1 MKESTTLST
10 FNTKPINFCG
20 IYSINQ
26 KSLVKKI
33 MSNFKFAS
41 VSFEREIDPDAI
53 NLLSDKEDIAQFK
66 KGKKLEDVQMRFFEP
81 NVFIVHHVKELFSNP
96 DNFRSFCKEIDLA
109 VRCARGQWK
118 VPTPPYDD
126 YIIGSM
132 REVLDE
138 FSDAKR
144 LSVDIETFG
153 LDPRK
158 GKIVTLGLS
167 DGPGRAGAFDYIH
180 LTKKEKY
187 LLDDFLRDKECGF
200 HNGQYDVP
208 WLMMDGIIPNYTWDT
223 MFKSYVQDERKGVHG
238 LKYLAYEWMG
248 DYGIDVKKMKQS
260 WDDSPYAVMKYNA
273 ADCDGTMHV
282 LRSLEESEDEKD
294 KFVHDKILMPAAHH
308 FISLYM
314 EGLRCS
320 KDQLALLKKRWDNQ
334 IKEFDEKLYKF
345 CGEEI
350 NLASVPQVKKILFD
364 KLKLK
369 KMSPRSG
376 KMSQELIQMRIDE
389 ATPIASKE
397 AIECW
402 KSTPATTTKNMTP
415 ESTSL
420 FMLHWLGLQH
430 EFPNILSKRRL
441 IEKRIGAYHDG
452 ILERLWNDEFLSST
466 YKLIGTRTGRLSSSD
481 PNLHGT
487 PKDDDIKDIFIAREG
502 FTLIAAD
509 YSQAEVRML
518 AHLAQDENLRIAC
531 VDGDIHENN
540 MKSMF
545 ELSPEAIAALSHEQL
560 KFYRRAAKTI
570 TFGIIYGRGAQSI
583 ALQLQVTVEEAQ
595 GLIDKFFAAN
605 PNVLQFIN
613 EQKERTWKHGYA
625 ESIYGRR
632 RRFPFIKDQ
641 SYKEKIGR
649 MGVNMVIQSSVSD
662 MCLLAYM
669 RITDRIRAEG
679 TPVYIGP
686 HIHDGFW
693 FEVPEWYKS
702 RAIEITKHEM
712 MKNIGFET
720 NVFFKADIEYGQSWG
735 KLHAVV

>member
-1 MKESTTLST
+1 MPTMSST
-10 FNTKPINFCG
+10 NKPLNFVG
-20 IYSINQ
+20 IYSIKQ
-26 KSLVKKI
+26 KSLIKKI
-33 MSNFKFAS
+33 VANFKFAD
-41 VSFEREIDPDAI
+41 VEFGREHDPDAI
-53 NLLSDKEDIAQFK
+53 NLVSDKEDIAPYK

-81 NVFIVHHVKELFSNP
+81 NVFIVHHVKELFINP
-96 DNFRSFCKEIDLA
+96 DSFRSFCKEIDLA
-109 VRCARGQWK
+109 VRCARGLWT

-126 YIIGSM
+126 YIIGRM
-132 REVLDE
+132 TEVLDE

-144 LSVDIETFG
+144 VAVDIETFG
-153 LDPRK
+153 LNPRE
-158 GKIVTLGLS
+158 GQIVTLGIG
-167 DGPGRAGAFDYIH
+167 DKPGHAGAFDYLH
-180 LTKKEKY
+180 LTKKEKF
-187 LLDDFLRDKECGF
+187 LLDDFLQEKNCDF

-208 WLMMDGIIPNYTWDT
+208 WLMLDGITPNYTGDT

-238 LKYLAYEWMG
+238 LKYLSYEWMG
-248 DYGIDVKKMKQS
+248 DYGIDVKRMRQA
-260 WDDSPYAVMKYNA
+260 WDENPFAVMKYNA
-273 ADCDGTMHV
+273 ADCDGTCHV
-282 LRSLEESEDEKD
+282 RDWLEGEEDEKD
-294 KFVHDKILMPAAHH
+294 LFVHDSILMPAAHH
-308 FISLYM
+308 FISLFM

-320 KDQLALLKKRWDNQ
+320 KDQLDVLKKRWDGQ
-334 IKEFDEKLYKF
+334 IVEFDEKLHKF
-345 CGEEI
+345 CGEET

-364 KLKLK
+364 SLKLK
-369 KMSPRSG
+369 KMSPRNG
-376 KMSQELIQMRIDE
+376 KMSQELIQRKIDE
-389 ATPIASKE
+389 AMPISSKE

-430 EFPNILSKRRL
+430 EFPNVLAKRRL

-452 ILERLWNDEFLSST
+452 ILERLWDNEFLSST

-502 FTLIAAD
+502 FTMIAAD

-518 AHLAQDENLRIAC
+518 AHLAQDENLRRAC
-531 VDGDIHENN
+531 VDADVHENN
-540 MKSMF
+540 MRSMF
-545 ELSPEAIAALSHEQL
+545 ELTSEAIAELNHEQL

-583 ALQLQVTVEEAQ
+583 ALQLQITLEEAQ
-595 GLIDKFFAAN
+595 ELIDIFFRAN
-605 PNVLQFIN
+605 PDVLQFILD
-613 EQKERTWKHGYA
+613 QKDRTWKLGYA

-632 RRFPFIKDQ
+632 RRFPFIKDN

-669 RITDRIRAEG
+669 RIANRIKKEKI
-679 TPVYIGP
+679 PFYVGP

-693 FEVPEWYKS
+693 YEVPLWYKEQ
-702 RAIEITKHEM
+702 AIEITKHEM
-712 MKNIGFET
+712 MDNIWFET
-720 NVFFKADIEYGQSWG
+720 NVFFKADIEYGASWG
-735 KLHAVV
+735 HLHAVK